1 LINYSGSDGIS
12 HDPVTVKWLN
22 DSNMMKPDHFNYQA
36 YLLRLRRVENAGQP
50 VWRFS
55 LEQPGCGDRR
65 QFDRLVDV
73 FEFLQQ
79 QMQRDE
85 VAIDETVNDEQ

>member
-1 LINYSGSDGIS
+1 MTPNDLNY
-12 HDPVTVKWLN
+12 H
-22 DSNMMKPDHFNYQA
+22 A

-55 LEQPGCGDRR
+55 LEQPGRGDRQ
-65 QFDRLVDV
+65 QFDRLAEV

-79 QMQRDE
+79 QIQRDE
-85 VAIDETVNDEQ
+85 TVQDE